1 MYSVVWGFYYVLQL
15 FYTLYCEDAFREN
28 QFQYKATTASSI
40 KEIIFYDLMH
50 LKMKTIFSY
59 MDLIT
64 LMSLN
69 VLRLSASLN

>member
-1 MYSVVWGFYYVLQL
+1 MCYSYFILFTVRMRLERISFNIKRQQL
-15 FYTLYCEDAFREN
+15 LALRKLF
-28 QFQYKATTASSI
+28 
-40 KEIIFYDLMH
+40 FYDLMH

>member
-1 MYSVVWGFYYVLQL
+1 MCYFILFTVRMRLERISFKRQQL
-15 FYTLYCEDAFREN
+15 LALRKLF
-28 QFQYKATTASSI
+28 
-40 KEIIFYDLMH
+40 FYDLMH

>member
-1 MYSVVWGFYYVLQL
+1 MCYGYFILFTVRMRLERISFNIKRQQL
-15 FYTLYCEDAFREN
+15 LALRKLF
-28 QFQYKATTASSI
+28 
-40 KEIIFYDLMH
+40 FYDLMH

>member
-1 MYSVVWGFYYVLQL
+1 MCYGYFILFTVRMRSERISFNIKRQQL
-15 FYTLYCEDAFREN
+15 LALRKLF
-28 QFQYKATTASSI
+28 
-40 KEIIFYDLMH
+40 FYDLMH

>member
-1 MYSVVWGFYYVLQL
+1 MRLERISFKRQQL
-15 FYTLYCEDAFREN
+15 LALRKLF
-28 QFQYKATTASSI
+28 
-40 KEIIFYDLMH
+40 FYDLMH

>member
-1 MYSVVWGFYYVLQL
+1 MCYGYFILFTVRMHLERISFNIKRQQL
-15 FYTLYCEDAFREN
+15 LALRKLF
-28 QFQYKATTASSI
+28 
-40 KEIIFYDLMH
+40 FYDLMH

>member
-1 MYSVVWGFYYVLQL
+1 MCYFILFTVRMRLERISFKQQQL
-15 FYTLYCEDAFREN
+15 LALRKLF
-28 QFQYKATTASSI
+28 
-40 KEIIFYDLMH
+40 FYDLMH